1 MEALELELVGEMARE
16 WAEVLALVWGVE
28 LVEALVL
35 EWETGSVEG
44 LALVW
49 VEALVEVLV
58 LWVWSQMGLL
68 QVLALV

>member
-1 MEALELELVGEMARE
+1 M
-16 WAEVLALVWGVE
+16 E